1 LRRHSDQAAYRKVSA
16 DSLPAVRMA
25 KAAFAGKLLDGGGIC
40 RDLTQATPTRPGF
53 VNQQAAEEFGSAADQ
68 AEAFQKL
75 VAYSGLYRIE
85 SPDRFVTAIDVAW
98 FEPWLGSE
106 QARKCQ
112 G

>member
-1 LRRHSDQAAYRKVSA
+1 VPIFCLQSKWPKPR
-16 DSLPAVRMA
+16 L
-25 KAAFAGKLLDGGGIC
+25 
-40 RDLTQATPTRPGF
+40 QATTGRWWHLPRHDTGNPDALGF